1 MTGQWRKKQKNRRV
15 QAKTITFKLKTRK
28 VLGKIMPQNL
38 VGLSQNDGLL
48 AQKSQGQSKNDD
60 YLPKNHKLPEIENSK
75 VYAKIK
81 SYWCKN
87 HNV

>member
-1 MTGQWRKKQKNRRV
+1 
-15 QAKTITFKLKTRK
+15 
-28 VLGKIMPQNL
+28 MPQNL